1 MSQNRTAKPQDSN
14 GACDSTRRSHSS
26 HWQHGYVDRR
36 CAIEAGAISL
46 LGLGTNHLFGL
57 RQLQAATPEKGAAFG
72 NADGG
77 GKAKACIFIFL
88 SGGLAQHESFDP
100 KPLAPADVRG
110 EFGTIGTQTPGVH
123 YSEHLP
129 LLAAMS
135 QRYALIRTVT
145 HTSND
150 HSAGH
155 HIMLTGRSILPPGFD
170 PNAPSVKDY
179 PSIAAL
185 IGRLK
190 RPNNNLPPSIVLP
203 ERLVHTTGRVI
214 PGQGAGMMGRNHDP
228 WFIEASPFHN
238 QSYGA
243 FPQFEF
249 DHQQR
254 GKEAGRKFE
263 APHLALQPDS
273 DAQSATKRLQLLTQL
288 KSQSQTLSS
297 AVERFGLDES
307 RQKVISMLTDGKI
320 HAALQATSADPKRQE
335 HYGAN
340 SFGWSLM
347 MARELVALGV
357 PLVQV
362 NLGNDET
369 WDTHGN
375 AFPNLKDKLLPP
387 TDKALAALFEDM
399 AASGLLEETLV
410 VVASEFGRTPKIS
423 HLTQHYKLPG
433 RDHWG
438 ALQSVLLAGAGIA
451 GGMCLGKS
459 DALGAYP
466 SDRPVTPEELAAT
479 IYHALGIPA
488 TATWQD
494 AETRPHAIYYGEP
507 IRELF
512 T

>member
-1 MSQNRTAKPQDSN
+1 MSHLQTTTTLKADQQLNRTWEHLALS
-14 GACDSTRRSHSS
+14 
-26 HWQHGYVDRR
+26 RR
-36 CAIEAGAISL
+36 CAIQAGAIGL
-46 LGLGTNHLFGL
+46 LGLGSNHLWSL
-57 RQLQAATPEKGAAFG
+57 QQLQARETEVGQSSVNAT
-72 NADGG
+72 GG
-77 GKAKACIFIFL
+77 GRAKACIFIFL

-110 EFGTIGTQTPGVH
+110 EFGTINTQTPGVH
-123 YSEHLP
+123 FSEHLP

-135 QRYALIRTVT
+135 NRFALVRTVT
-145 HTSND
+145 HSSND

-155 HIMLTGRSILPPGFD
+155 HIMLTGRSMLPPGFD
-170 PNAPSVKDY
+170 PNAPSVKDF

-185 IGRLK
+185 LGRLSHPK
-190 RPNNNLPPSIVLP
+190 NNLPPSIVLP
-203 ERLVHTTGRVI
+203 ERLIHTTGRVI
-214 PGQGAGMMGRNHDP
+214 PGQGAGMMGRTHDP

-243 FPQFEF
+243 FPAYEF
-249 DHQQR
+249 DHQDR
-254 GKEAGRKFE
+254 GKEGGRKFE
-263 APHLALQPDS
+263 TPHLALQPDS
-273 DAQSATKRLQLLTQL
+273 DSQTATKRLELLTQL
-288 KSQSQTLSS
+288 KAQSSVLSS
-297 AVERFGLDES
+297 AVERYGLDDS

-320 HAALQATSADPKRQE
+320 HKALQATEADPTQQE
-335 HYGAN
+335 RYGAN
-340 SFGWSLM
+340 SFGWSLL
-347 MARELVALGV
+347 MAKELVALGV

-375 AFPNLKDKLLPP
+375 AFPHLKEKLLPP
-387 TDKALAALFEDM
+387 TDKALSALFADL
-399 AASGLLEETLV
+399 ASSGLLDETLI

-438 ALQSVLLAGAGIA
+438 ALQSVLLAGAGV
-451 GGMCLGKS
+451 GGGICLGKS

-488 TATWQD
+488 TATWED

>member
-1 MSQNRTAKPQDSN
+1 MSHSKTAKPKNSPSED
-14 GACDSTRRSHSS
+14 RSEPATSS
-26 HWQHGYVDRR
+26 HHWQHGPVRRR
-36 CAIEAGAISL
+36 CAIQAGAIGL
-46 LGLGTNHLFGL
+46 LGLGTNHLLGF
-57 RQLQAATPEKGAAFG
+57 RQLQASSPETG
-72 NADGG
+72 NVSGG
-77 GKAKACIFIFL
+77 LAYRGKAKSCIFVFL

-110 EFGTIGTQTPGVH
+110 EFGTIPTKTPGVH
-123 YSEHLP
+123 FSEHLP
-129 LLAAMS
+129 FLGANS
-135 QRYALIRTVT
+135 DRFALIRTVT

-150 HSAGH
+150 HSASH
-155 HIMLTGRSILPPGFD
+155 HMMLTGRSTVPPGFD
-170 PNAPSVKDY
+170 PNAPSLKDY

-185 IGRLK
+185 IGRLMPSK
-190 RPNNNLPPSIVLP
+190 NNLPPAIVLP
-203 ERLVHTTGRVI
+203 ERLVHSTGRVI
-214 PGQGAGMMGRNHDP
+214 PGQGGGMMGRSHDP

-243 FPQFEF
+243 FPEFEF

-254 GKEAGRKFE
+254 GKEAGRNFQ

-273 DAQSATKRLQLLTQL
+273 DAQIAHKRLHLLTQL
-288 KSQSQTLSS
+288 KSESRRLSS

-320 HAALQATSADPKRQE
+320 HQALQTTSADPKTQAR
-335 HYGAN
+335 YGAN

-347 MARELVALGV
+347 MAKELVALGV

-375 AFPNLKDKLLPP
+375 AFPHLKEKLLPP
-387 TDKALAALFEDM
+387 TDKALSALLEDLST
-399 AASGLLEETLV
+399 SGLLDETLV

-438 ALQSVLLAGAGIA
+438 ALQSVLLAGAGVA
-451 GGMCLGKS
+451 GGLCLGKS
-459 DALGAYP
+459 DAMGAYP

-494 AETRPHAIYYGEP
+494 AETRPHAIYFGEP